1 MGRGEAQHGRQDR
14 GDVCCTNNWRAMN
27 VLHSL
32 RHGRSLLI
40 HGFVVDEHG
49 KKTFHFETYLTNDA
63 GEAVARVSKE
73 IYIRRK

>member
-1 MGRGEAQHGRQDR
+1 
-14 GDVCCTNNWRAMN
+14 MN

-49 KKTFHFETYLTNDA
+49 KKMSKSVGNVVDPQKVVK
-63 GEAVARVSKE
+63 GGKVSLKQ
-73 IYIRRK
+73 